1 MLSATGGIA
10 TGSSAILS
18 PEKSS
23 RRGCSFER
31 GRETRARANWRRGR
45 SGRTPR
51 ANGTERETTRSR
63 DVGRGVGR
71 ARTCWDARRPAPGLS
86 PLWPNKRPFV
96 DDRARAVACA
106 RPLIFD
112 GCERGHRGLTSRR
125 DSGFAGAAFAPSR
138 PNELPRRRIEAEEDF
153 TRPRALFRAFLGR
166 DGDARDGGQPH
177 GRRAQIQ
184 REHLH
189 RSVPRATRRAAVPG
203 RLVRPPIP
211 PRASS
216 SATDVPFLPRAPPAL
231 PSATNNGKPSAPA

>member
-1 MLSATGGIA
+1 MSA
-10 TGSSAILS
+10 
-18 PEKSS
+18 
-23 RRGCSFER
+23 
-31 GRETRARANWRRGR
+31 
-45 SGRTPR
+45 
-51 ANGTERETTRSR
+51 
-63 DVGRGVGR
+63 
-71 ARTCWDARRPAPGLS
+71 DARRARERTGDAVAPVERRERTELS
-86 PLWPNKRPFV
+86 ARRLGRVTWAAASGARGRVGAPVDRRPVFPPPWPFRPFV
-96 DDRARAVACA
+96 DDRAVACA
-106 RPLIFD
+106 RPLLVIFE
-112 GCERGHRGLTSRR
+112 GRERGHSGLISRS

-138 PNELPRRRIEAEEDF
+138 PNEPPRRRIEAEEDL

-166 DGDARDGGQPH
+166 DGDARDSGQPH

>member
-1 MLSATGGIA
+1 MSA
-10 TGSSAILS
+10 
-18 PEKSS
+18 
-23 RRGCSFER
+23 
-31 GRETRARANWRRGR
+31 
-45 SGRTPR
+45 
-51 ANGTERETTRSR
+51 
-63 DVGRGVGR
+63 
-71 ARTCWDARRPAPGLS
+71 DARRARERTGDAVAPVERRERTELS
-86 PLWPNKRPFV
+86 ARRLGRVTWAAASGARGRVGAPVDRRPVFPPPWPFRPFV
-96 DDRARAVACA
+96 DDIARCRVRAPPPRK
-106 RPLIFD
+106 IFE
-112 GCERGHRGLTSRR
+112 GRERGHSGLISRR

-166 DGDARDGGQPH
+166 DGDARDGGQSH